1 MTWSKGRASIEALLA
16 DGYLERVTS
25 SKEQADLML
34 EDARRHLASA
44 PLIAPDDPVGA
55 YVLTYDAARKSL
67 ASILEAQGLRAT
79 SKGGHIVLFDAAM
92 AQLDPPLG
100 GLIKPFNRMR
110 ARRNQM
116 EYASSENPEVTSEEV
131 IRDLERAREIIDL
144 ADKVL
149 GQVDEF

>member
-1 MTWSKGRASIEALLA
+1 
-16 DGYLERVTS
+16 
-25 SKEQADLML
+25 
-34 EDARRHLASA
+34 
-44 PLIAPDDPVGA
+44 
-55 YVLTYDAARKSL
+55 
-67 ASILEAQGLRAT
+67 
-79 SKGGHIVLFDAAM
+79 M